1 MLHSRRTAATIGA
14 VALTGALFTAA
25 PAQADAG
32 APAAGATP
40 KPSSKSAPKGDGAKA
55 VCKRLPKTEGRVDAA
70 VTRLNGDATVSG
82 SIARLEQR
90 VANAKSEG
98 HTEIYTYLNDRLTA
112 RKNLLP
118 TLQKRQTDLKAVS
131 TWCAAQKSK

>member
-1 MLHSRRTAATIGA
+1 MPHHRRTAAAIGA
-14 VALTGALFTAA
+14 VALTGALFAAA

-32 APAAGATP
+32 APGASASP
-40 KPSSKSAPKGDGAKA
+40 KSAPKGDGAKA
-55 VCKRLPKTEGRVDAA
+55 ICKRLPKTEDRVNAA
-70 VTRLNGDATVSG
+70 VTRLNGEATVSG

-90 VANAKSEG
+90 VNNAKAEG

-118 TLQKRQTDLKAVS
+118 TLQKRQADLKAVS
-131 TWCAAQKSK
+131 TWCSAQKSK

>member
-1 MLHSRRTAATIGA
+1 M
-14 VALTGALFTAA
+14 
-25 PAQADAG
+25 
-32 APAAGATP
+32 
-40 KPSSKSAPKGDGAKA
+40 
-55 VCKRLPKTEGRVDAA
+55 
-70 VTRLNGDATVSG
+70 TRLNGDATVSG

-90 VANAKSEG
+90 VNNAKAEG

-131 TWCAAQKSK
+131 TWCSAQKAK